1 MKVIGI
7 EHVKF
12 KAKDGEEVSF
22 DRVSCVEKLKPEK
35 GEGETAHVFNVASDK
50 AAGLTIGEEV
60 EPLYNR
66 FGKVRRFDYIVNQ

>member
-1 MKVIGI
+1 MKIIGI

-12 KAKDGEEVSF
+12 RAKDGEEVTF
-22 DRVSCVEKLKPEK
+22 DKVSCTEEIRPEK
-35 GEGETAHVFNVASDK
+35 GEGLTAHLFNVSSDK
-50 AAGLTIGEEV
+50 TVGLTVGEEV

>member
-12 KAKDGEEVSF
+12 TSKDGEEVTF
-22 DRVSCVEKLKPEK
+22 DKVSCVEKLKPEK
-35 GEGETAHVFNVASDK
+35 GEGETAHVFNVSPDK
-50 AAGLTIGEEV
+50 TSGLTIGEEV

-66 FGKVRRFDYIVNQ
+66 FGKVRRFDYIVN